1 MTSGQNILNLTAN
14 HTRRT
19 YFLYF
24 YVEIL
29 LVQAQTAVPPVL
41 NEYATLPLSCIYEP
55 SYADVIILQS

>member
-1 MTSGQNILNLTAN
+1 MTSGQNIWNLTAN
-14 HTRRT
+14 NMHRT

-24 YVEIL
+24 YVEIVL
-29 LVQAQTAVPPVL
+29 RQAQTAVLSEL